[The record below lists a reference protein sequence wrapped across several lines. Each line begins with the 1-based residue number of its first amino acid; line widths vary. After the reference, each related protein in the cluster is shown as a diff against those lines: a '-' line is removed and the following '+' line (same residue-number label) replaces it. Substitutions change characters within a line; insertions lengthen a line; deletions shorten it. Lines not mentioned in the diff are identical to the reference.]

1 MAVIGDMIVNMTA
14 NTGQFQRKMREAQG
28 SVAGVTNAVG
38 QNTAAMGQGNAAM
51 NTSVAGMARMAAAA
65 AAVGVAYRTATAL
78 IGAFT
83 RAVVSSVQQAA
94 SVEMLEVQLKTLTGS
109 SQAAGEMMRKLREF
123 AAATPFEVQDIAQ
136 AAKTM
141 LGFGF
146 SIEDVHRNLE
156 MMAKL
161 AATSGTS
168 MNELADILGKVRG
181 MNKLQAVE
189 GNRLI
194 DRQINIYQELANMTG
209 KSVEEVRKMGE
220 QGQISYA
227 MVEQALMRMTTGQG
241 QFATALEDTQN
252 TAGALFSTLVDN
264 VKMAAVEFG
273 KFIIETFNLKD
284 GMKGITTFI
293 QEGLLPNLQR
303 LLEGLKP
310 IITAMLKLAEIGME
324 IGLVFA
330 DIFGEALLRT
340 LEAMQP
346 LLASMA
352 EGVAQWAESIGAGVE
367 QIRKAKELVFGNP
380 LDQFDN
386 EEKPGAGGILGG
398 VFDLFAPRAAISK
411 EFLAEQDMKKAG
423 EEVGKAAASGFV
435 IKQDLLAGATG
446 GRAVPGMPG
455 GIGRELVPKVAESV
469 SDGMWQGFREAGPKL
484 AGNLEDEQEQRQVQF
499 AGAATAG
506 SAGAFSSIVRNV
518 FGRGST
524 GEKQLSEQK
533 KTNDKLDEQNQL
545 IKGSMFD
552 QKTVESFT

>member
-83 RAVVSSVQQAA
+83 RAVVASVQQAA

-123 AAATPFEVQDIAQ
+123 AAATPFQVEDIAQ

-141 LGFGF
+141 LGFKF
-146 SIEDVHRNLE
+146 SIEEVHGSLE

-161 AATSGTS
+161 AAISGTN
-168 MNELADILGKVRG
+168 MNDLATIIGRVRQN
-181 MNKLQAVE
+181 NKLQGEEA
-189 GNRLI
+189 NQLI
-194 DRQINIYQELANMTG
+194 DRQINIYGELAAMMS

-220 QGQISYA
+220 KGQISYS

-284 GMKGITTFI
+284 GMKGITSGI
-293 QEGLLPNLQR
+293 QETLLPALNR
-303 LLEGLKP
+303 LF
-310 IITAMLKLAEIGME
+310 TAMAPVIESALKIGTAFMKVGAAFAE
-324 IGLVFA
+324 V
-330 DIFGEALLRT
+330 FGESALAV
-340 LEAMQP
+340 LEAMAP
-346 LLASMA
+346 FFERVLKSVAAFVKHLEAGANEISRIKNMIFDSSEVII
-352 EGVAQWAESIGAGVE
+352 EGTG
-367 QIRKAKELVFGNP
+367 
-380 LDQFDN
+380 
-386 EEKPGAGGILGG
+386 
-398 VFDLFAPRAAISK
+398 PRAAISK

-552 QKTVESFT
+552 QKTVESFA